1 MKEPEWL
8 LREVVLAVHKQL
20 LARFG
25 GLPGVR
31 DDGLLDSA
39 LAKPPSLFTYSNP
52 SLFELAASYGYG
64 IIQNHPF
71 VDGNKRTGF
80 LAAVIFLD
88 LNGCRLIA
96 DEVDA
101 ALAST
106 ASSRTN
112 QEAK

>member
-1 MKEPEWL
+1 VKEPEWL
-8 LREVVLAVHKQL
+8 LREVVLAVHEQL

-80 LAAVIFLD
+80 LAAVTFLD
-88 LNGCRLIA
+88 HEWLPLDRRRSRCRSEDSGAGCR
-96 DEVDA
+96 
-101 ALAST
+101 
-106 ASSRTN
+106 
-112 QEAK
+112 